1 MYARGEQI
9 EERVGRPLELE
20 DGNPPGIWS
29 AILYSVCSISLA
41 LVLWSSLAEIREVA
55 TTKGELVPDG
65 QIKTVS
71 HYEGGIVEEIFVRK
85 GDTIK
90 KGQPIVR
97 LHSKLVASEL
107 NRLKA
112 RLLWLELEEV
122 RLRAEI
128 NQYTPDFSKFPAEAS
143 SLVKVQQSSYDANVA
158 NIKKTIYAIDKRT
171 EERRR
176 EIAAIEH
183 ELKNLQNVLVTR
195 KESFNIQR
203 KLVRR
208 GHTSQKEFL
217 ERKAILQRA
226 QTSIAVARIKLAET
240 KRELVDDIHERARK
254 LAEDL
259 KTNTGLLAK
268 VTEEKIELHH
278 LLEKHEDQY
287 ERLHIRAP
295 ISGIMKDVI
304 PTARGAV
311 IQSGKPVAE
320 IVPTDAQLIAEVK
333 IQPKDIGHIRV
344 GDKAELTVTTYDFNV
359 YGKLEGKLSKLSASS
374 FRDNDGEPY
383 YLGEISL
390 QGSNKT
396 TYSKELDLMSG
407 MLVEA
412 NVVTG
417 SKSILKY
424 ILKPIYRSLD
434 VAFSE
439 R

>member
-1 MYARGEQI
+1 MYARGGQI

-20 DGNPPGIWS
+20 DGDPPGIWS
-29 AILYSVCSISLA
+29 AILYSVCFISLA
-41 LVLWSSLAEIREVA
+41 LILWSSLAEIREVA
-55 TTKGELVPDG
+55 TTKGELVPAG
-65 QIKTVS
+65 QIKSVS
-71 HYEGGIVEEIFVRK
+71 HYEGGIVEEIFVSK
-85 GDTIK
+85 GDTVK
-90 KGQPIVR
+90 KGQPLVR

-112 RLLWLELEEV
+112 RLLWLGLEET
-122 RLRAEI
+122 RLSAELSD
-128 NQYTPDFSKFPAEAS
+128 QQPDFSKFPADTSA
-143 SLVKVQQSSYDANVA
+143 LIKVQQSSYDANVA
-158 NIKKTIYAIDKRT
+158 NLKKNIQAVDQRIA
-171 EERRR
+171 ERRR
-176 EIAAIEH
+176 EISAIDQEI
-183 ELKNLQNVLVTR
+183 KNLQDVLVTR
-195 KESFNIQR
+195 KASFDIQQQ
-203 KLVRR
+203 LV
-208 GHTSQKEFL
+208 GNGYTTQKEFL

-226 QTSIAVARIKLAET
+226 RTAIAVGRIKLAEA
-240 KRELVDDIHERARK
+240 KRGLVDDISEKTKRLTENRK
-254 LAEDL
+254 S
-259 KTNTGLLAK
+259 NTELLAK
-268 VTEEKIELHH
+268 ITEEKIELHH
-278 LLEKHEDQY
+278 LLEKHKDQY

-295 ISGIMKDVI
+295 ISGIVKDVV

-333 IQPKDIGHIRV
+333 IQPKDIGHIKV

-374 FRDNDGEPY
+374 FKDQDGQPY

-396 TYSKELDLMSG
+396 TYSKELALMSG